1 MKSWLEGKVISCLGD
16 SITQGVGNNDIS
28 WTHYLTEMLPVK
40 RINNYGIAGTR
51 ITRDAGWDQAF
62 VDRYS
67 LMDPESDIIIVW
79 GGINDCNH
87 ALPLGDI
94 TSYSPETF
102 YGALN
107 LIADGLQKKYPLADI
122 LFITPMK
129 ANGFK
134 GYRHW
139 STKSESGV
147 NLLDYRQAILDV
159 CQNHSIMV
167 LDLFNESGITP
178 DIPEI
183 KECLLPDGLHPSK
196 EGYLRI
202 ARKIANVLLYK
213 M

>member
-51 ITRDAGWDQAF
+51 ITRGAGWDQAF
-62 VDRYS
+62 VDRYR

-139 STKSESGV
+139 GTKSESGV

-183 KECLLPDGLHPSK
+183 KERLLPDGLHPSK